1 MADQS
6 NIQSAASKSIR
17 PFKSSEEYLYAMKE
31 DLAEWLNT
39 LYDLDIT
46 ADTFM
51 DGLETGCALCRHANN
66 VNRAAHDFQLENPE
80 AAQSMKLPSKDV
92 VFQSRN
98 VVPGS
103 FLARDNVS
111 NFISWC
117 RQELWIKDVLMF
129 ETNDLVERCNEK
141 NFILCL
147 LEVARRGSKF
157 GMLAPMLIQLE
168 EEIEEEIR
176 DQESLRIDT
185 GEPVEQSP
193 PSRCFSRKE
202 SQSQSRSRSQSR
214 SLEDEEE
221 PDPEPFVWQQKRVLC
236 DMRNLDEL
244 VREILGRCSCPAQF
258 PMIKVSEGKYKVGD
272 SSALIFIRVLR
283 THVMVRVGGGW
294 DTLEHYLDKH
304 DPCRCAAFAHRY
316 HQAKASGGQGAQSKS
331 SSAHSSRST
340 SPGPHWR
347 NDGIAPYKPPDRRSL
362 EPLAAPCAS
371 SSSSS
376 STRSGRSQS
385 STVHTEPD
393 SATARTLL
401 PRPPRD
407 RSEPRHFNPLRNKE
421 TMLPVTRRLSGDSDS
436 STASSKGGGS
446 GGGGGG
452 RHSLGGPS
460 RRSGEEVVLLVNRKE
475 GKHMIERPGAG
486 NQTPSLRPSLPRAR
500 SQSRERSTLAPILKP
515 NPPQGSSDGARTS
528 RTERG
533 RSLGNEGPRRFHAPR
548 SHSQS
553 KVPSRTRSI
562 DASPGPSLSHRDPQ
576 PPASDRREDLRPKQ
590 ALPSSPRV
598 GGGFSKRQS
607 SSCSNSPIKGV
618 QSNCNPSKKTI
629 TTPRPPAPRSPSIG
643 KGRLLPPVTSGGRRS
658 PHSSPRNS
666 HHHTSRPPRI
676 SQGARS
682 AGRGHHRNMSGLE
695 RQEPEE
701 ESLGFGFQM
710 LPTLDPQREQD
721 LYRSFEAEFLANTQQ
736 VKGVLT
742 KAPGGAALQGA
753 GTHPVPAITDPNVT
767 DSAYSSSNS
776 STSSLNVGA
785 KIGNLPDLRE
795 SKRTN
800 RPFSMDDPLN
810 LLYGHNFGG
819 SHSQGEPEH
828 WGDRSG
834 GLKKLPAISSSVEEN
849 EIPSSLPGL
858 ADTELMNQ
866 IPSQPTFHCRNM
878 NGDHGGCPPTGG
890 LAGPQGQLGWGT
902 RPEGDVPLENHQP
915 NLPYDLENGDGSDD
929 LPPPEACPSPVPLP
943 PSEDCSFQDSSS
955 ENSSMCFSL
964 SESRSESPPPTSPLT
979 NGDADGEVL
988 QTKKLQKK
996 SNSVDSI
1003 SKHKLGARF
1012 RPRTDNR
1019 PENSRS
1025 RIPTPVSYRDLQAN
1039 ETLSPCHTPP
1049 LSPQSSHHPGR
1060 PATCKSLHQAFAD
1073 MINPQPRSPAMGNKD
1088 CPFPGQSGSLDTEAW
1103 M

>member
-39 LYDLDIT
+39 MYDLDIT

-51 DGLETGCALCRHANN
+51 DGLATGCALCRHANN
-66 VNRAAHDFQLENPE
+66 VNRAAQEFQLEFPE
-80 AAQSMKLPSKDV
+80 AAQSMKVPSKDV

-117 RQELWIKDVLMF
+117 RQELRIKDVLMF

-141 NFILCL
+141 NLVLCL

-185 GEPVEQSP
+185 GEPAEQSP

-202 SQSQSRSRSQSR
+202 SSQSV
-214 SLEDEEE
+214 EDEDE
-221 PDPEPFVWQQKRVLC
+221 PDPEPFIWPQKRVLC

-244 VREILGRCSCPAQF
+244 VREILGQCSCPAQF

-316 HQAKASGGQGAQSKS
+316 HQAKAQGQGAQSKS

-347 NDGIAPYKPPDRRSL
+347 NEGIAPYKPPDRRSL
-362 EPLAAPCAS
+362 EPPSAPCAS

-376 STRSGRSQS
+376 TRPGRSQNS
-385 STVHTEPD
+385 SAHAESD
-393 SATARTLL
+393 CGAGRTLL

-407 RSEPRHFNPLRNKE
+407 RSEPRHFNPVRNKE

-436 STASSKGGGS
+436 STASSKGGG
-446 GGGGGG
+446 GGGG
-452 RHSLGGPS
+452 RPLGGTS
-460 RRSGEEVVLLVNRKE
+460 RRSGEEVILLVNRKE
-475 GKHMIERPGAG
+475 GRHMIERPAAG
-486 NQTPSLRPSLPRAR
+486 NQTPSMRPSLPRAR
-500 SQSRERSTLAPILKP
+500 SQSRERSALASILKP
-515 NPPQGSSDGARTS
+515 NPPQGSSDGTRTS

-533 RSLGNEGPRRFHAPR
+533 RSLGNEGPRRIHAPR

-553 KVPSRTRSI
+553 KLSSHTRSTE
-562 DASPGPSLSHRDPQ
+562 ASPGPTNTYRDPQ
-576 PPASDRREDLRPKQ
+576 PPPSERREDLRGKQ
-590 ALPSSPRV
+590 VTPSSPRI
-598 GGGFSKRQS
+598 GGGFAKRQS
-607 SSCSNSPIKGV
+607 SSCTNSPIKGV
-618 QSNCNPSKKTI
+618 QSNNNSPNNKTI

-643 KGRLLPPVTSGGRRS
+643 KGRLLPPVNSGRRS

-666 HHHTSRPPRI
+666 HHNAARSPRI
-676 SQGARS
+676 SQTPRS
-682 AGRGHHRNMSGLE
+682 AGRGHHRNWSGLE
-695 RQEPEE
+695 RQEPEGDG
-701 ESLGFGFQM
+701 LGFGFQM

-736 VKGVLT
+736 ARKVLS
-742 KAPGGAALQGA
+742 KAPGGATLQGA
-753 GTHPVPAITDPNVT
+753 GTHTVPAVTDPNVT

-785 KIGNLPDLRE
+785 KIGTLPDLRE

-800 RPFSMDDPLN
+800 PRHFPPEDPLN
-810 LLYGHNFGG
+810 LLYGHNSGGPRSFG
-819 SHSQGEPEH
+819 QGEPEH
-828 WGDRSG
+828 WGEREG
-834 GLKKLPAISSSVEEN
+834 GLKKLPAISSSMEER
-849 EIPSSLPGL
+849 EIPSSLPGIG
-858 ADTELMNQ
+858 D
-866 IPSQPTFHCRNM
+866 IPSQNAFHCRNM
-878 NGDHGGCPPTGG
+878 NGEHGGCPPTGS
-890 LAGPQGQLGWGT
+890 LQGPQNELRWGP

-915 NLPYDLENGDGSDD
+915 NLPYDLENGDGNDD

-955 ENSSMCFSL
+955 ENSSMCLSL
-964 SESRSESPPPTSPLT
+964 SESHSESPPPSSPMT
-979 NGDADGEVL
+979 NGDTDREMK
-988 QTKKLQKK
+988 QNKKGQKK
-996 SNSVDSI
+996 ANRVDHP
-1003 SKHKLGARF
+1003 SKHKPGARF
-1012 RPRTDNR
+1012 RPRIDNR
-1019 PENSRS
+1019 PENSPS
-1025 RIPTPVSYRDLQAN
+1025 RIPTPVSYRTQQAHS
-1039 ETLSPCHTPP
+1039 TLSPCHTPP
-1049 LSPQSSHHPGR
+1049 MSPQSSHPTGR
-1060 PATCKSLHQAFAD
+1060 PATCKSLHQAFTD
-1073 MINPQPRSPAMGNKD
+1073 MIHPQPHSPAMGNKD
-1088 CPFPGQSGSLDTEAW
+1088 CSYPGQSGSLDTEAW